1 MAEILTYEPPFDHK
15 ITDNFGYVF
24 SVEDAY
30 RLLADFGIK
39 TTTKFCCFKA
49 DKSFGNIGKLVP
61 ERNVSAGLS

>member
-1 MAEILTYEPPFDHK
+1 MVGILTYEPAFDHK
-15 ITDNFGYVF
+15 ITDNSGYLF

-30 RLLADFGIK
+30 RLLADFEMK

-49 DKSFGNIGKLVP
+49 NKSFGNICKLVL